1 MTNCTDLRLL
11 GFVEEDLHH
20 ATSVELDA
28 DALSHDLGREY
39 QIVEDSGVDRRQRA
53 ARGGRGGGGGKEV
66 MRGGKQG
73 REEWKND
80 KGRKK
85 DEDEGR
91 KRRSSVGGRRER
103 SRQSKDDLYFDIC

>member
-53 ARGGRGGGGGKEV
+53 ARGGRGGGGKEV